1 MGSGNVRLVR
11 TGLHAEMS
19 SWKAYQRVQAMYVS
33 AEIVEDLHI
42 VIEYVFS
49 FPVIMKHITRLYG
62 ICMFNNVCNIKL
74 HPCLSRPRLLLV
86 YDFYWYLLE
95 KVDQAK
101 YELVFLSICC
111 SLLSVCMFPIL
122 FASLSFCIAE
132 PLNWTSPSSN
142 VVYARHWV
150 HSINI
155 PNHLFHFVST
165 TPGG

>member
-49 FPVIMKHITRLYG
+49 FPVIMKHISRLYG

-86 YDFYWYLLE
+86 YDFY
-95 KVDQAK
+95 
-101 YELVFLSICC
+101 
-111 SLLSVCMFPIL
+111 
-122 FASLSFCIAE
+122 
-132 PLNWTSPSSN
+132 
-142 VVYARHWV
+142 
-150 HSINI
+150 
-155 PNHLFHFVST
+155 
-165 TPGG
+165 